1 MSDPQDLWDA
11 LKANSY
17 AKLKS
22 LLESGADVKD
32 ATKQDGWSLLHEAA
46 YHKGNLRMVKLL
58 LQHNADV
65 NAKYYNTFFLR
76 TLSYPYLT
84 QGGQD
89 ELDSTAQCCDLRR
102 QVAGRGTAQAGGR
115 PECEGDEA
123 GYWRRRGILSQGDG
137 RNDRVQTHASVH
149 E

>member
-1 MSDPQDLWDA
+1 MSDQEDLWDV

-22 LLESGADVKD
+22 LLESGADMRD

-46 YHKGNLRMVKLL
+46 YHKGNLQMVMLL

-65 NAKYYNTFFLR
+65 NAKYYNTLFLR

-102 QVAGRGTAQAGGR
+102 QGA
-115 PECEGDEA
+115 C
-123 GYWRRRGILSQGDG
+123 
-137 RNDRVQTHASVH
+137 
-149 E
+149 

>member
-22 LLESGADVKD
+22 LLEGGAVVRD

-65 NAKYYNTFFLR
+65 NAKYYNTFFNI
-76 TLSYPYLT
+76 Y
-84 QGGQD
+84 
-89 ELDSTAQCCDLRR
+89 
-102 QVAGRGTAQAGGR
+102 
-115 PECEGDEA
+115 
-123 GYWRRRGILSQGDG
+123 
-137 RNDRVQTHASVH
+137 
-149 E
+149 

>member
-32 ATKQDGWSLLHEAA
+32 ATKQDDGWSLLHEAA

-65 NAKYYNTFFLR
+65 NAKYCNTSF
-76 TLSYPYLT
+76 
-84 QGGQD
+84 
-89 ELDSTAQCCDLRR
+89 
-102 QVAGRGTAQAGGR
+102 
-115 PECEGDEA
+115 
-123 GYWRRRGILSQGDG
+123 
-137 RNDRVQTHASVH
+137 
-149 E
+149 

>member
-22 LLESGADVKD
+22 LLESGADAKD

-46 YHKGNLRMVKLL
+46 FHKGNLRMVKLL

-65 NAKYYNTFFLR
+65 NAKYYNTSF
-76 TLSYPYLT
+76 
-84 QGGQD
+84 
-89 ELDSTAQCCDLRR
+89 
-102 QVAGRGTAQAGGR
+102 
-115 PECEGDEA
+115 
-123 GYWRRRGILSQGDG
+123 
-137 RNDRVQTHASVH
+137 
-149 E
+149 